1 MHSDINLYAVVI
13 QYILTCTVFG
23 FSLIRRNSCFL
34 HQTHSMRGI
43 ALGSVCVCGMMSV
56 SANSMRGIA
65 LGSVCVYGMMSVSA
79 LLPS

>member
-1 MHSDINLYAVVI
+1 
-13 QYILTCTVFG
+13 
-23 FSLIRRNSCFL
+23 
-34 HQTHSMRGI
+34 MRGI